1 MIYTIFFSH
10 IDVVNTMKRKRG
22 FTSFEIKLI
31 KLLSQNARASN
42 RRIAKLMKVSEA
54 TVRYHISKLEKQGV
68 IQGYSVII
76 DPGKLELPIFI
87 TMGVQCEPA
96 LTKRIAETISNSPFF
111 YLVWVV
117 TGAHSI
123 HAKGAFPSTE
133 EMQRVVGEIM
143 SQTQGVLSYHLSLM
157 FKRVK
162 DPYLLPS
169 ALIST
174 GERLE
179 TQRA

>member
-1 MIYTIFFSH
+1 
-10 IDVVNTMKRKRG
+10 MKRKKG
-22 FTSFEIKLI
+22 FTSFELKLL

-54 TVRYHISKLEKQGV
+54 TVRYHISKLEKQG
-68 IQGYSVII
+68 IIRGYSVII

-96 LTKRIAETISNSPFF
+96 LTKRVAEIISNSPYF

-133 EMQRVVGEIM
+133 EMQRVVGEVTTPADDAGHVGAMAVGIGGDGCI
-143 SQTQGVLSYHLSLM
+143 GVEGHLGQQAITVLQWGIGGS
-157 FKRVK
+157 
-162 DPYLLPS
+162 
-169 ALIST
+169 
-174 GERLE
+174 
-179 TQRA
+179 

>member
-1 MIYTIFFSH
+1 
-10 IDVVNTMKRKRG
+10 MKRKKG
-22 FTSFEIKLI
+22 FTSFELKLL

-54 TVRYHISKLEKQGV
+54 TVRYHISKLEKQG
-68 IQGYSVII
+68 IIRGYSVII
-76 DPGKLELPIFI
+76 NPGKLELPIFI

-96 LTKRIAETISNSPFF
+96 LTKRVAEIISNSPYF

-133 EMQRVVGEIM
+133 EMQRVVGEVM
-143 SQTQGVLSYHLSLM
+143 SQTEGVLSYHLSLM
-157 FKRVK
+157 FDRVK
-162 DPYLLPS
+162 DPYLLPHELYDVIEEEKTS
-169 ALIST
+169 NK
-174 GERLE
+174 
-179 TQRA
+179 